1 MHVRR
6 SRLLVMLAA
15 VAVGGAGV
23 FGASAASAA
32 SGRLAERH
40 THAVAH
46 PAVVAE
52 GTYEAS
58 FPIAGLT
65 SQLVINAGATSTSV
79 GTFEFVAFGDFGDW
93 VISGRTIAMQ
103 VASSTMGH
111 EGFVLIGHVTN
122 AGIVGKFG
130 VPGWGQFDWNATRD
144 GAPAASRAALAA
156 EVAAATPAVPLTGLS
171 GSYTAIFPG
180 LTLTD
185 TLNLGHDL
193 FSTLSGSLTFVNLGD
208 TGNWVQMGKHIA
220 LGVSVGPDAGVTM
233 VGTRTP
239 TGISSAAAPGFYDQP
254 STGLFEWYA
263 TRNAAG

>member
-1 MHVRR
+1 MF
-6 SRLLVMLAA
+6 AA
-15 VAVGGAGV
+15 LAVGGAGV

-40 THAVAH
+40 AHAVAH
-46 PAVVAE
+46 AAVVAE

-65 SQLVINAGATSTSV
+65 SQLVITAGATSKRV

-93 VISGRTIAMQ
+93 VISGHTIAMQ

-111 EGFVLIGHVTN
+111 EGFVLIGHVTD
-122 AGIVGKFG
+122 AGIVGKFD
-130 VPGWGQFDWNATRD
+130 VPGWDQFNWTATRD
-144 GAPAASRAALAA
+144 GAPS
-156 EVAAATPAVPLTGLS
+156 
-171 GSYTAIFPG
+171 AIFPG

-193 FSTLSGSLTFVNLGD
+193 LSNLSGSLTFVNLAD

-233 VGTRTP
+233 VGTRSP
-239 TGISSAAAPGFYDQP
+239 TGISSAAAPGLYDQP
-254 STGLFEWYA
+254 STGLFQWYA
-263 TRNAAG
+263 TSNAAG